1 MEKTKLGVSVALI
14 SMLCYFTGF
23 MNFTACIIL
32 MVAVLVWSDSNLA
45 KINATQAAVLSV
57 FFALISTVC
66 NWISTTYIELVNN
79 VFGILATWWDLSGVQ
94 AWFLRVDFMGGI
106 AGLIRFIEFV
116 VMVVL
121 VIMSLKNKE
130 IKLPIV
136 TKLVKKHMFVDETAA
151 EAKEE
156 TVEAA
161 EEVVETKPVKKTR
174 STTKK
179 TTKASASEENKTE

>member
-1 MEKTKLGVSVALI
+1 MEKTKWGISAALI

-32 MVAVLVWSDSNLA
+32 MVAVLIWSDSNLA
-45 KINATQAAVLSV
+45 KINATQAVVLSV

-66 NWISTTYIELVNN
+66 NWISTTYIDLVNN

-106 AGLIRFIEFV
+106 ADFIRFIEFI
-116 VMVVL
+116 VMFVL

-136 TKLVKKHMFVDETAA
+136 TKLVKKHMFVDETVTEMKEEATEEVA
-151 EAKEE
+151 EA
-156 TVEAA
+156 
-161 EEVVETKPVKKTR
+161 KPVKKTR

-179 TTKASASEENKTE
+179 TTKASASEESKTE